1 MARLCLVFKFLE
13 QRGEVA
19 GMHDLEWEQAIRT
32 RAMSRFPRMKV
43 GCRGQAIPALGFEAV
58 LGWAVPGSQFPRV
71 KAG

>member
-1 MARLCLVFKFLE
+1 
-13 QRGEVA
+13 
-19 GMHDLEWEQAIRT
+19 MHDLEWEQAIRT